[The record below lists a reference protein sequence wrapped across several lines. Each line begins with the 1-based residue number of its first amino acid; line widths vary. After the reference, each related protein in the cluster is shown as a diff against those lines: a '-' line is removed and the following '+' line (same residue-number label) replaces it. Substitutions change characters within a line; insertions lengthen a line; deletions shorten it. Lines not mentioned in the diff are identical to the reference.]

1 MAGRDPPEQN
11 SFTPGTRPSRADRVP
26 ERFKNKEVSMSR
38 LINAGIVGLGLFA
51 ATLSAVAQ
59 QKPAELKILAAFTM
73 RPPGDT
79 T

>member
-1 MAGRDPPEQN
+1 
-11 SFTPGTRPSRADRVP
+11 
-26 ERFKNKEVSMSR
+26 MSR